1 MSAFPTSESRSSLY
15 ILISAVFIS
24 ALISANLIAVKLVVI
39 AGQVLPAAIVIF
51 PISYIAGDILTE
63 VYGFK
68 RTRSVIWLG
77 FLCNLLVVL
86 AIWIGSLLPPA
97 EFWKD
102 NVDAYETILGY
113 TPRLLMGSFLAYLA
127 GEMANSIVLSRM
139 KQATKGKWLWS
150 RTIGSTLVGQ
160 GLDSAIFI
168 TIAFAGEVPEL
179 WRLIWIQWAA
189 KVLYEIVATPITY
202 GVVTTVKRR
211 ERLDSYDW
219 GIQLNPIKFWK

>member
-1 MSAFPTSESRSSLY
+1 MSTFPTSESRSSLY

-77 FLCNLLVVL
+77 FVCNLLVVL

-113 TPRLLMGSFLAYLA
+113 TPRLLMGSFIAYLA
-127 GEMANSIVLSRM
+127 GE
-139 KQATKGKWLWS
+139 S